1 MPGWTIRLPSIL
13 AKGFLIFADMST
25 LQNYSYCSQDK
36 GLVDGKNLPSRG
48 AQWLL
53 QKIIFIFPS
62 GIVINHY
69 TKISVASTS
78 AISLILY
85 TAQNKN

>member
-1 MPGWTIRLPSIL
+1 MPGWTIRPPSIL

-53 QKIIFIFPS
+53 QKNNLYFSIRDC
-62 GIVINHY
+62 H
-69 TKISVASTS
+69 K
-78 AISLILY
+78 SLY
-85 TAQNKN
+85 